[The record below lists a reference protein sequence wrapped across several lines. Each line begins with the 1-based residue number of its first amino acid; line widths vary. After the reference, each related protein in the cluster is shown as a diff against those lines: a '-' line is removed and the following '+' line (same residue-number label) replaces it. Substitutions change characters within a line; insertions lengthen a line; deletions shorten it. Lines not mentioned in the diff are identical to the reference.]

1 MSERDEIK
9 KEGLFDGG
17 DTTVTLT
24 LDDGSTLE
32 CVVLTI
38 FEASNG
44 MEYIAVM
51 PETAED
57 EDGEVYLYRYGETE
71 DGQPDLRNI
80 ESDDEYEIVA
90 DAFDEILDEQEFREL
105 FQGDPSEL
113 E

>member
-9 KEGLFDGG
+9 KEGLFEGG

-44 MEYIAVM
+44 KEYIAVM
-51 PETAED
+51 PETAE
-57 EDGEVYLYRYGETE
+57 YRVVPPAVRTFMGFWV
-71 DGQPDLRNI
+71 RM
-80 ESDDEYEIVA
+80 VFA
-90 DAFDEILDEQEFREL
+90 A
-105 FQGDPSEL
+105 
-113 E
+113 